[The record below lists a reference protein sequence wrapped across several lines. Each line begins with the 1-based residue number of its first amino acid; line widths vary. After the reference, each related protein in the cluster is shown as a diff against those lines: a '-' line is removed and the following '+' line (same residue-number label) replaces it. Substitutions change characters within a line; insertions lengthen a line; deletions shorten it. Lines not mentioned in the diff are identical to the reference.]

1 MYRMTLF
8 EWQKTLKQRDQLM
21 YNCSEFEHC
30 NDEWIPFSIGM
41 SWEIGLYQGS
51 LADIQIGPH
60 GHMAFCAIRPHTD
73 KERRPTGINREFILQ
88 TLESNGIK
96 NINVPS
102 YAYLRML
109 PHFKFVISPEGNG
122 IDCHRHYEALMAGC
136 IPIVERNE
144 QLHEKYGDCPILFTD
159 DYSEITPE
167 YLTDK
172 YKEILHKT
180 WDFSR
185 LCLDTFD
192 AQTQAQIKINGNH
205 WSKRLIGREWY
216 D

>member
-1 MYRMTLF
+1 M
-8 EWQKTLKQRDQLM
+8 
-21 YNCSEFEHC
+21 NG
-30 NDEWIPFSIGM
+30 IPFSIGM